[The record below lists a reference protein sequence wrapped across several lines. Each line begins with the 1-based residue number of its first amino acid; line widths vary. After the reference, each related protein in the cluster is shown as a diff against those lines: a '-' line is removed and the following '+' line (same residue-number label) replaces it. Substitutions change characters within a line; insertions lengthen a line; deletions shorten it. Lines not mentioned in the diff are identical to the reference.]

1 MKKKDMDEQT
11 REIVESFVAEGYE
24 RLDDAE
30 AQLGKMNRAC
40 EDDCLKTVFRLF
52 HSLKGSAG
60 FLNFEAVKELTHEAE
75 TLLDLF
81 IKEGYEVTP
90 DSLDV
95 IYATI
100 DVLREMIETIES
112 EYSDEALTD
121 RGRAQSEAVRAMVA
135 SLRAAG
141 PAGAPAA
148 PKSLPSDPPAAQ
160 APLDVASTDG
170 PAVPTT
176 PQDQAPQ
183 EDPPPGIPNEIFL
196 SELASRDMAERFLA
210 ECADTLDGVERKA
223 LDLPSTA
230 DGAELVNDIF
240 RAVHTLKGNAGYFG
254 YAYLEQRCMA
264 LESVLDGV
272 RKGRTPRNEALTN
285 RVISFVDEIR
295 AGLATVSMREP
306 GIRLGS
312 APASEPG
319 AEAGG
324 HSGPTGAA
332 GSGAE
337 VEAAPKTTN
346 SSGSGYRPLGEILVD
361 LGAAR
366 EEMVQKALEL
376 QEKPIGAILVDSGA
390 VRPEDVEKALSI
402 QKAAAP
408 ERVRG
413 EEIQRKEIRV
423 DTAKLDKLFELVGEL
438 ITAEA
443 MVFNSPDLKGL
454 KLDRFNKAALSLSK
468 ISREIQET
476 TMMIRMIPLE
486 ALFHKMTRLVHD
498 LSRKFGKPVELRVT
512 GQETEMDKNVIE
524 QISDP
529 LVHIL
534 RNAVDHGIET
544 AEVRA
549 RQGKPAV
556 AEVDLEARYEG
567 SEIWITVRDDGA
579 GLNREKILA
588 TAEKKGL
595 LKGDPASLPDEEV
608 WRFIFEP
615 GFSTADKVSEVSGR
629 GVGMDVVNKN
639 MERVRGRVD
648 IRSQAGKGTEFTLKI
663 PLTMAIIDGLT
674 LRSGGSFYSVPLGD
688 ILEFFKATPSQL
700 TTTNKG
706 QEVINLRGTI
716 LPLLKLGGLFK
727 IPGASM
733 DPLQGIIIV
742 VKSADRKACLLIDE
756 VVGNQQIVV
765 KSLSE
770 YLGKVDGISG
780 CSILG
785 DGTVSFIIDTGR
797 LLSLA
802 LE

>member
-1 MKKKDMDEQT
+1 MSKKDVDEQT
-11 REIVESFVAEGYE
+11 REIVVSFVAEGYE

-30 AQLGKMNRAC
+30 AQLGRMDRAC

-52 HSLKGSAG
+52 HSVKGSAG
-60 FLNFEAVKELTHEAE
+60 FLGFEAVKELTHEAE
-75 TLLDLF
+75 TLLELF
-81 IKEGYEVTP
+81 IKEGYEISP
-90 DSLDV
+90 DALDV

-112 EYSDEALTD
+112 EYSDEAMTD
-121 RGRAQSEAVRAMVA
+121 RGRAQSAAVRAMVA

-141 PAGAPAA
+141 PAEAPAA
-148 PKSLPSDPPAAQ
+148 QESSSAPASPPATNSDP
-160 APLDVASTDG
+160 VTASSPSTQG
-170 PAVPTT
+170 SEIV
-176 PQDQAPQ
+176 
-183 EDPPPGIPNEIFL
+183 PNEILL
-196 SELASRDMAERFLA
+196 SELAGRDMAERFLA
-210 ECADTLDGVERKA
+210 ECADTLEDVEKKA
-223 LDLPSTA
+223 LSLPSSPE
-230 DGAELVNDIF
+230 GAGLVNDIF

-254 YAYLEQRCMA
+254 YAFLEQRCMTA
-264 LESVLDGV
+264 EGVLDGA
-272 RKGRTPRNEALTN
+272 RKGRTPLNEALTN
-285 RVISFVDEIR
+285 RIIAFVDEIR
-295 AGLATVSMREP
+295 AGLATVSLREP
-306 GIRLGS
+306 GSASDS
-312 APASEPG
+312 APKPADAQSASGGAGEEPASSAA
-319 AEAGG
+319 AE
-324 HSGPTGAA
+324 P
-332 GSGAE
+332 
-337 VEAAPKTTN
+337 N
-346 SSGSGYRPLGEILVD
+346 SSVSGYRPIGEILVD

-366 EEMVQKALEL
+366 EEDVQKALDL
-376 QEKPIGAILVDSGA
+376 QDKPVGEILVESGT
-390 VRPEDVEKALSI
+390 VKPEDVEKALGI
-402 QKAAAP
+402 QKAATADRP
-408 ERVRG
+408 RG

-438 ITAEA
+438 ITAES
-443 MVFNSPDLKGL
+443 MVFNSPDLRGL
-454 KLDRFNKAALSLSK
+454 KLDRFNKAAMGLSK

-534 RNAVDHGIET
+534 RNAVDHGIE
-544 AEVRA
+544 ASPVRA
-549 RQGKPAV
+549 RAGKPAQAV
-556 AEVDLEARYEG
+556 IDLNARYEG

-588 TAEKKGL
+588 TAQKKGL
-595 LKGDPASLPDEEV
+595 LKSDPAALPDEEV

-615 GFSTADKVSEVSGR
+615 GFSTAEKVSEVSGR

-639 MERVRGRVD
+639 LERIRGRVD
-648 IRSQAGKGTEFTLKI
+648 IRSEAGAGTEFTLKI

-674 LRSGGSFYSVPLGD
+674 LRSGGSFYSIPLGD
-688 ILEFFKATPSQL
+688 ILEFFKATPVQL
-700 TTTNKG
+700 TTTSKG

-716 LPLLKLGGLFK
+716 LPLLKLGELFK
-727 IPGASM
+727 IPGATL
-733 DPLQGIIIV
+733 DPLAGIIIV

-756 VVGNQQIVV
+756 VIGNQQIVV

-785 DGTVSFIIDTGR
+785 DGTVSFIVDTGR